1 MRGLREPTP
10 GGTALKILPRILLLA
25 TAWVVTSATAADERS
40 WVERSN
46 ANAAPLLEVLAKY
59 GPESAAALGVEGHDE
74 DIFDLKPGQ
83 DERYEADL
91 GQVATDFEARLKA
104 ESDPRVRQD
113 LQVLVAAARD
123 RTRTSELNRR
133 FMLPYFDLP
142 QALFHGFQTLL
153 DPRVARDRY
162 PAALV
167 RLRKYTGR
175 DPGHAPIVELAHQ
188 RAEERFGTAGLTG
201 PWTVEV
207 EQQLANQPRYVAG
220 IRDLFVKSGLEGW
233 EKDLRLLEKQLA
245 GHAAWVRSAVMPR
258 ARATNRLPPEI
269 YADNLRNFGVN
280 SGPQELID
288 RALLGFVQTRDEM
301 QSLARLVAK
310 ERGYPSSDYREVLKA
325 LKRDTIARDALLPTY
340 RARLASI
347 EEIVRREGLVTL
359 PQRDAVIRLA
369 TEAESAAIPAPH
381 LSTPRLIGNTGEP
394 AEFVLPLENPNA
406 PPGAKMDD
414 FTYDAIS
421 WTLTAHEAR
430 PGHELQFAK
439 MIENGVSI
447 PRVVFAFNSAN
458 VEGWALYAEALV
470 KQYLPLE
477 GQFGTLQM
485 RLMRAARAFLDP
497 MVNLGM
503 IEPAAVQAFLMKEVG
518 LSESMAKQEVDRY
531 SFDSPGQATSYFYG
545 YEKSLALRGKAE
557 MALGERFDARSYH
570 DFVLEQGLLPPELL
584 EQAVMEQYVPACAS
598 GAQGCAGKSAHIPP
612 RVASR

>member
-1 MRGLREPTP
+1 
-10 GGTALKILPRILLLA
+10 LKILLRILVLA
-25 TAWVVTSATAADERS
+25 TAWAVTSAHAAEAPS

-46 ANAAPLLEVLAKY
+46 ANAAPLLALIAQY

-74 DIFDLKPGQ
+74 GVFDLSPRN
-83 DERYEADL
+83 DERLEADL
-91 GQVATDFEARLKA
+91 EKVAADFEVRLKA
-104 ESDPRVRQD
+104 ETDPRVRQD
-113 LQVLVAAARD
+113 LQILIAAARD
-123 RTRTSELNRR
+123 RKHTSELNRR
-133 FMLPYFDLP
+133 LMLPHFDLA
-142 QALFHGFQTLL
+142 QALFQGFRTLL

-175 DPGHAPIVELAHQ
+175 EPGHTPIVELARQ
-188 RAEERFGTAGLTG
+188 RTQERFGTAGLTG

-220 IRDLFVKSGLEGW
+220 IRDLFAKSGLKGW
-233 EKDLRLLEKQLA
+233 EKDLKLLEKQLA
-245 GHAAWVRSAVMPR
+245 GHARWVRVEVMPR
-258 ARATNRLPPEI
+258 ARTTSRLPPEI
-269 YADNLRNFGVN
+269 YADNLRNFGVKAD
-280 SGPQELID
+280 PRELID

-301 QSLARLVAK
+301 QSLSRLVAK
-310 ERGYPSSDYREVLKA
+310 EHGYTSSDYRDVLKT
-325 LKRDTIARDALLPTY
+325 LKKDAIANDAILATY

-347 EEIVRREGLVTL
+347 EEIVGREGLVTL

-369 TEAESAAIPAPH
+369 TEAESAAQPAPH
-381 LSTPRLIGNTGEP
+381 LSPPRLIGNTGEP

-406 PPGAKMDD
+406 PPGTKMDD

-421 WTLTAHEAR
+421 WTLIAHEAR

-439 MIENGVSI
+439 MIEGGVSI

-470 KQYLPLE
+470 KQYLPLDA
-477 GQFGTLQM
+477 QLGTLQM

-518 LSESMAKQEVDRY
+518 LSEPMAKQEVDRY
-531 SFDSPGQATSYFYG
+531 SFDAPGQATSYFYG
-545 YEKSLALRGKAE
+545 YEKSQSLRGKVE
-557 MALGERFDARSYH
+557 LALGGRFEARSYH
-570 DFVLEQGLLPPELL
+570 DFVLDQGLVPPELL
-584 EQAVMEQYVPACAS
+584 EQAVMEQYVPAHRKAETAAAS
-598 GAQGCAGKSAHIPP
+598 N
-612 RVASR
+612 